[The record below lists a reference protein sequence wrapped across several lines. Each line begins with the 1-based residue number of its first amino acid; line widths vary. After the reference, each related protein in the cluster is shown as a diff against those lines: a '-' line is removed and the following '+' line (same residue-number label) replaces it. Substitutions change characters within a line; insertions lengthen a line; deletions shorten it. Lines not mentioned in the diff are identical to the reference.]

1 MLIAYEIVDMDWDV
15 IVVGGGIGGGAAAL
29 FLTAQGCRVAVL
41 EKERLPRYKAC
52 AGGLPQQ
59 AQALLSLPLDVVTEV
74 TVTDVVY
81 ALRREKQVRQSL
93 YDKPSIMVN
102 RADFDYY
109 VLQRSGA
116 DVVEGTAVTEVQEQG
131 DRLCIRTAD
140 GRNYQARYLI
150 GADGANSRVAR
161 ALGLRRG
168 RVMGAAIE
176 AEVFASDEAMAHYRH
191 TALLQ
196 FGVIQRGYLWI
207 FPKRDHLS
215 VGICTFDKSTE
226 PLRDILWQEMTALGV
241 PMGGVA
247 WRGHPLPAHLK
258 AERLHT
264 ARCMLIG
271 DAAGLVDAFL
281 GEGIRYAMLSARIA
295 ADAILSGDI
304 SGYSK
309 RIRME
314 VSDGLTP
321 ARVAARVFYGF
332 PDLCFW
338 CVARSP
344 RLTRAFLDLVAGT
357 INYRQLVRRLPLIF
371 AQSIF
376 SR

>member
-1 MLIAYEIVDMDWDV
+1 MDWDV
-15 IVVGGGIGGGAAAL
+15 IVVGGGIGGAAAAL
-29 FLTAQGCRVAVL
+29 FLTAQGCRVGVL

-59 AQALLSLPLDVVTEV
+59 AQALLSLPLDAVTEA
-74 TVTDVVY
+74 TVTDVIY
-81 ALRREKQVRQSL
+81 ALRRERHMKQPLR
-93 YDKPSIMVN
+93 DKPPVMVN

-116 DVVEGTAVTEVQEQG
+116 DVVEGTAVTEVKEQS
-131 DRLCIRTAD
+131 DRVCVCTAN
-140 GRNYQARYLI
+140 GRSYQARYLI

-161 ALGLRRG
+161 ALELRWG
-168 RVMGAAIE
+168 RTLGAAIE
-176 AEVFASDEAMAHYRH
+176 AEVVASGEAMARYRH
-191 TALLQ
+191 TALFQ
-196 FGVIQRGYLWI
+196 FGVIRWGYLWI

-215 VGICTFDKSTE
+215 VGIGSFSKSTE
-226 PLRDILWQEMTALGV
+226 PLRNILWQEMAALGV
-241 PMGGVA
+241 PMDGVA
-247 WRGHPLPAHLK
+247 WRGHPLPLHLR

-295 ADAILSGDI
+295 ADAIVSGDI
-304 SGYSK
+304 GGYSE
-309 RIRME
+309 RIRTE
-314 VSDGLTP
+314 ISDGL
-321 ARVAARVFYGF
+321 AAARIAARTFYGF

-338 CVARSP
+338 CVARNP
-344 RLTRAFLDLVAGT
+344 RLTRAFLDLLAGT
-357 INYRQLVRRLPLIF
+357 IDYRQLVRRLPFLF